1 MQLQLQMKFTKK
13 TKRTTVFGASSSES
27 PVKSAYVNT
36 EALRS
41 RSFREDGIYIVISDS
56 PLGGKD
62 SKELISMQMRPYK
75 TTKRTTVFE
84 ACRQDSA
91 IQTPYVNTEV
101 L

>member
-1 MQLQLQMKFTKK
+1 MWLQMHMKYMKK
-13 TKRTTVFGASSSES
+13 TKRTTVFGASGSES

-41 RSFREDGIYIVISDS
+41 RGFREDEVHIVISDS

-62 SKELISMQMRPYK
+62 SKELISIQMRPHK

-84 ACRQDSA
+84 ACRRDSA
-91 IQTPYVNTEV
+91 CR
-101 L
+101 LCM